1 MPSRAATSTK
11 KAPLLKPRQAPAR
24 VVVGVCRTSGRRAST
39 RKHKLSDAYQSD
51 SGINPK
57 KRTVSRQIAKK
68 KHIEE
73 EVVEEELDTDVEPTE
88 NEDEEEEVVV
98 PQETTTDEEVC

>member
-1 MPSRAATSTK
+1 M
-11 KAPLLKPRQAPAR
+11 KPRQAPAR
-24 VVVGVCRTSGRRAST
+24 VIAGVRHTSSHRAST
-39 RKHKLSDAYQSD
+39 RKRKLSDADQSD

-57 KRTVSRQIAKK
+57 KRTVSCQIAKK
-68 KHIEE
+68 KCVEE

-88 NEDEEEEVVV
+88 DEDEEEEVVV